1 MTSRAITGQ
10 VPLIRQPM
18 TSRAFDRPPGP
29 SDHPGICLQ
38 NTILAHSLKTYQR
51 WGAQE
56 SKEGI
61 LSIPEKEVILLLP
74 EMKEIFLLPEREA
87 AFLLKAASLFL
98 YFSKARSRLT
108 KLTAPAAFA
117 PGSAAILKRMYY
129 KLLLLLLL

>member
-1 MTSRAITGQ
+1 
-10 VPLIRQPM
+10 M

-61 LSIPEKEVILLLP
+61 LSIPEKEVI
-74 EMKEIFLLPEREA
+74 FLLPEREA
-87 AFLLKAASLFL
+87 AFLLKTASLFL